1 MTRAEEPA
9 LRRALGFVETAA
21 LSVAMMAPTA
31 AMAVNAA
38 LAAATVG
45 AATPLAFVFAFA
57 LVCLVAYAF
66 VIFAQTYA
74 SAGSV
79 YAFVERA
86 FGARAGAL
94 AAWGLVLTYLCFTAG
109 SFAEAGAFARAAFAY
124 GGFDVPWAPVALACA
139 AGAAVVGIG
148 TARLAGRAMLA
159 LEVASLAAIV
169 ALSVAILARGGAHG
183 LSLEPFSFAHVAPG
197 GIGLAAIFALLS
209 FAGFEGAAVLGA
221 ESHEPTKTIPRAL
234 VTSVAVT
241 GVAYTAIAYAQ
252 TVGFGI
258 DADGISAFAKSQSP
272 LGDLASRYAGRG
284 FAIVVS
290 LAATLSGFAAG
301 LASATGAARLLYALA
316 YDGCLPRAFAAVAP
330 ASGTPARAFLF
341 AIGVGVAGVVGC
353 ALAGWSGIDA
363 FAAFGAVGVLALVV
377 VYAAVQIAALRL
389 FARGTRDR
397 ARIVIPV
404 LAFTALLAC
413 FVANVVPL
421 PTGIALAYPFVAL
434 AWFGAGAIFL
444 TR

>member
-1 MTRAEEPA
+1 MTAEPA
-9 LRRALGFVETAA
+9 PGLRRALGFVETAA

-45 AATPLAFVFAFA
+45 AATPLAFVVAFA

-66 VIFAQTYA
+66 VVFARTYA
-74 SAGSV
+74 TAGSV

-86 FGARAGAL
+86 FGARAGAV
-94 AAWGLVLTYLCFTAG
+94 AAWGLVLTDLCFTAG

-124 GGFDVPWAPVALACA
+124 GGIAVPWAPVALACA
-139 AGAAVVGIG
+139 AAAAVVGIG

-159 LEVASLAAIV
+159 LELGSLAAIV
-169 ALSVAILARGGAHG
+169 ALSLAILAHGGARG
-183 LSLEPFSFAHVAPG
+183 LSLEPFSLAHVAPG

-221 ESHEPTKTIPRAL
+221 ESHDPTKTIPRAL

-241 GVAYTAIAYAQ
+241 GIVYVGIAYAQ

-258 DADGISAFAKSQSP
+258 DAAGISVFAQSQSP
-272 LGDLASRYAGRG
+272 LGDLAARYVGRG

-290 LAATLSGFAAG
+290 FAAAISGFAAG
-301 LASATGAARLLYALA
+301 LASAAGAARLAYALA
-316 YDGCLPRAFAAVAP
+316 CDGRLPRAFASVAS
-330 ASGTPARAFLF
+330 ASGTPVRAFLASIAF
-341 AIGVGVAGVVGC
+341 GVLGVVAC
-353 ALAGWSGIDA
+353 ALVGWSGIDA
-363 FAAFGAVGVLALVV
+363 FAAFGAVGVLALVI

-389 FARGTRDR
+389 FARGSRNR
-397 ARIVIPV
+397 MRIAIPV
-404 LAFTALLAC
+404 LAFAALLAC
-413 FVANVVPL
+413 FVANLVPL
-421 PTGIALAYPFVAL
+421 PTGVARAYPIVVL
-434 AWFGAGAIFL
+434 AWFCAGAIFL